1 MMKTIGE
8 SAIAEMCQEMTR
20 SHSLSASMDYL
31 EAHQPNVLRYLMMTF
46 ADGRIE
52 AGMKACQLGWC
63 VYRAFEL
70 ESEGPVPR
78 ITVRE
83 LAAKADANQNLL
95 LGTSS
100 ASLAEFLEVM
110 SLEMAAQPVLM
121 HFLRRMVAAGLGN
134 DMERNR
140 QLLPDLVA
148 IFLAVKTVV
157 DALDAAT
164 NG

>member
-1 MMKTIGE
+1 MKTIGE
-8 SAIAEMCQEMTR
+8 STIAEMCREMTR
-20 SHSLSASMDYL
+20 SHSLSAAMDYL
-31 EAHQPNVLRYLMMTF
+31 EAHQPEVLHYLMMTF
-46 ADGRIE
+46 DDGRIE

-70 ESEGPVPR
+70 ESEGPIPR

-83 LAAKADANQNLL
+83 LAAKAEANQNLL
-95 LGTSS
+95 LGTST

-121 HFLRRMVAAGLGN
+121 QFLRQMVATRLSN
-134 DMERNR
+134 DLERNQ
-140 QLLPDLVA
+140 QLIPELVT

-164 NG
+164 N

>member
-1 MMKTIGE
+1 MKAIGE
-8 SAIAEMCQEMTR
+8 SAIAEMCREMTCSR
-20 SHSLSASMDYL
+20 SLSAAMDYL
-31 EAHQPNVLRYLMMTF
+31 EAHQPEVLHYLMMTF
-46 ADGRIE
+46 DDGRIE

-70 ESEGPVPR
+70 EGEGPIPR

-95 LGTSS
+95 RGTSS
-100 ASLAEFLEVM
+100 ATLPEFLEVM
-110 SLEMAAQPVLM
+110 SLEMAAQPLLM
-121 HFLRRMVAAGLGN
+121 QFLRQMLAAGLSI
-134 DMERNR
+134 DLERNR
-140 QLLPDLVA
+140 QLVPDLVA

-157 DALDAAT
+157 DTLDAAT